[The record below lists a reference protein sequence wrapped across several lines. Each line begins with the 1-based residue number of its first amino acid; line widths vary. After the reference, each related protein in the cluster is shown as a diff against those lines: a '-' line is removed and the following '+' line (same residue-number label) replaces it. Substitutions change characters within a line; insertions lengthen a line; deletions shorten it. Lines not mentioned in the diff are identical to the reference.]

1 MILRRHRA
9 LVRSELLTGSEI
21 RSSKRRMDPLRQH
34 NRITD
39 HFGRGILWMTVL
51 VFFLLTSCTQDRGAK
66 NEPVGTF
73 FPLAEGNKWVFLR
86 QGSGTD
92 SAFVTILIDYDSVR
106 TGTDGL
112 EHWYYLQGGGFLKRG
127 LWVRRDSVGDL
138 WCTDMDFQTPVP
150 FLLPSRVP
158 GEEWL
163 FRNFCVGPDTL
174 FVSDTAATVF
184 VPSGDLFQG
193 VRRISAKETCP
204 NGDWEI
210 FLARGVG
217 PVRWRLQSAAWDL
230 IRSQVRDDAQDTA
243 GAVPGHLLSP
253 D

>member
-1 MILRRHRA
+1 
-9 LVRSELLTGSEI
+9 
-21 RSSKRRMDPLRQH
+21 MDPLRQH
-34 NRITD
+34 NQITD
-39 HFGRGILWMTVL
+39 HLGRGIFWMTVL
-51 VFFLLTSCTQDRGAK
+51 VFYLLTSCTQDQGAK

-92 SAFVTILIDYDSVR
+92 SAFATISIGYDSVR

-112 EHWYYLQGGGFLKRG
+112 EHWYYLQGGGFLKQG

-158 GEEWL
+158 GEKWL
-163 FRNFCVGPDTL
+163 FRNFCIGPDTL
-174 FVSDTAATVF
+174 VVSDTAAKVY

-193 VRRISAKETCP
+193 VRKITAEAACP
-204 NGDWEI
+204 KGEREI

-217 PVRWRLQSAAWDL
+217 PVRWLTQSAAWDL
-230 IRSQVRDDAQDTA
+230 IRSQVRDDAQDTT